1 MPGNVIEEL
10 KARNIGPRFCYR
22 PPPGGGMT
30 LDHIPAAAPSLAR
43 LIQELN
49 KLPGIGPKS
58 AQRLAYHMIR
68 LSNDEALA
76 LADAITAVKQN
87 IVFCDLCQNLTDA
100 SPCSICSNAR
110 RNRTQICVVE
120 DPLDVLALER
130 THCYLGLYHVLHG
143 VISPLNGIG
152 PEQLK
157 LKELFPRLS
166 GGEVTELIIATNPTL
181 EGEATAM
188 YLSRHLVHTNL
199 KVTHLARG
207 LPVGGSLEYS
217 DELTLSR
224 AFQGRQEV

>member
-1 MPGNVIEEL
+1 
-10 KARNIGPRFCYR
+10 
-22 PPPGGGMT
+22 MT

-68 LSNDEALA
+68 LTNDEALA

-87 IVFCDLCQNLTDA
+87 IVFCELCQNLTDA
-100 SPCSICSNAR
+100 SPCSVCSNEQ
-110 RNRTQICVVE
+110 RNRAQICVVE

-157 LKELFPRLS
+157 IRELFPRLS
-166 GGEVTELIIATNPTL
+166 GGEVTELIVATNPTM

-188 YLSRHLVHTNL
+188 YLTRHLAGSGL

-207 LPVGGSLEYS
+207 LPIGGSLEYS